1 MKTYM
6 NTLKY
11 DKNLLHEIRQFIND
25 LFVKN
30 SGENMKFVERIQFI
44 LEPKSHE
51 FKIKRH
57 FLIEEAFSYKYS
69 DLVKSINKQIS
80 ECKYANHCLLRYFKP
95 ESVIQ
100 VGQKL
105 DSLSDLEK
113 LNVVGKNSKL
123 NIEEGKI
130 YLIYVWSVYKPI
142 CKKQL
147 SYLNQIYE
155 EHNYDNNAV
164 FVSIN
169 TDKNR
174 EYASK
179 LIRLLHCDHL
189 ENLYID
195 ESKYP
200 NHPLITVANKYG
212 YPASILVNNDGMIEL
227 SGSLFDINLEEKIE
241 SLLKRENAKKEENKF
256 LNKDEIKEVK
266 NIAKGFQGKLNENF
280 RDLNAKHLYGANLKI
295 KYIYTAKSY
304 NDFISESGRKKI
316 DKKICAVLNYYA
328 HEDDMNDFD
337 YIFEEINNFN
347 KIDVVRNVV
356 ETYEIHC
363 DKNPICSMC
372 NDFCI
377 NKYAEYMETMNE
389 INNYVKS
396 HNNNNNNNNNN
407 NQIEEEKNSELNNN
421 INIINNNENNKINEE
436 EESDED
442 LFEGNYFYG
451 YFVCPHCKQNY
462 CIRCGN
468 YISDINFVQ
477 KIHKHF
483 LFYITFNNREFA
495 KYILSYNITTNF
507 DRDFKY
513 FYENSKTEKIVDIAS
528 HFMVKCDACL
538 EFPIRPVRWKCANCV
553 SKNICDKCKSKIENK
568 ENGYK
573 DLIWKLTHE
582 GCDPHQHVFMKILFD
597 CFAY

>member
-1 MKTYM
+1 MKTHM

-11 DKNLLHEIRQFIND
+11 DKSLLREIRQFIND

-30 SGENMKFVERIQFI
+30 SGENMKFVERIQYI
-44 LEPKSHE
+44 LEPKSQE
-51 FKIKRH
+51 FKIKRD

-155 EHNYDNNAV
+155 DHNYDNNAV

-179 LIRLLHCDHL
+179 LIKLLHCDHL

-241 SLLKRENAKKEENKF
+241 SLLKREHAKAEENKF
-256 LNKDEIKEVK
+256 LNKDEIKQVK
-266 NIAKGFQGKLNENF
+266 NIAKNFQVKLNENF
-280 RDLNAKHLYGANLKI
+280 RDFNAKHLYGANLKI
-295 KYIYTAKSY
+295 KYIYTAKNY
-304 NDFISESGRKKI
+304 NDFISENGRKKI
-316 DKKICAVLNYYA
+316 DKKICAFLNYYA
-328 HEDDMNDFD
+328 HESDMDRID
-337 YIFEEINNFN
+337 YIFEDINEFN
-347 KIDVVRNVV
+347 KIEIVRNVV
-356 ETYEIHC
+356 ETFEIYC

-372 NDFCI
+372 NKSCI
-377 NKYAEYMETMNE
+377 DKYAEYLESLIE
-389 INNYVKS
+389 INNYVKNNINS
-396 HNNNNNNNNNN
+396 NNNNNK
-407 NQIEEEKNSELNNN
+407 QIEEEKNSELNIKDNNNNNNNNNYNNNNNLDLNDNTINFDRHLSNTSQSIEIFFDDKNNNN
-421 INIINNNENNKINEE
+421 INDKDIFKRARNKVFSI
-436 EESDED
+436 
-442 LFEGNYFYG
+442 LK
-451 YFVCPHCKQNY
+451 PHCGFKTG
-462 CIRCGN
+462 CIVAAGMN
-468 YISDINFVQ
+468 
-477 KIHKHF
+477 
-483 LFYITFNNREFA
+483 
-495 KYILSYNITTNF
+495 
-507 DRDFKY
+507 
-513 FYENSKTEKIVDIAS
+513 
-528 HFMVKCDACL
+528 
-538 EFPIRPVRWKCANCV
+538 
-553 SKNICDKCKSKIENK
+553 
-568 ENGYK
+568 
-573 DLIWKLTHE
+573 
-582 GCDPHQHVFMKILFD
+582 
-597 CFAY
+597 